1 MDAEPNNVVIVG
13 AGQAGAWVAITLRD
27 LDPDRQ
33 ITLIGDEPHLPY
45 ERPPLSKAVL
55 SGRASLDSA
64 FIKPQSYYDDKDIE
78 LVLGASVARIDRSS
92 RRLTLSD
99 GRQLSYGVLVLATG
113 ARARTLPFGADL
125 PQVLTLRSADDA
137 KAIQAHLQPGKRFVA
152 IGAGFIGLEIAAAAA
167 SAGCRVTVLDAASQP
182 LGRVVD
188 KEVAETIAARH
199 RANGVVFVL
208 SCRITNISPAGD
220 HAQIELA
227 DCPPIAADVIVIGVG
242 SVPNTELARQASLEC
257 DDGVVVDDKGRTSDP
272 HIYAVG
278 DVTSHFNP
286 MLGRRLRLECWQNAQ
301 NQGQAVARII
311 AGGDEPY
318 AEIPWFWTDQFDVNF
333 QMAGAPVEWDR
344 VVWRGQPDSGK
355 FSAFYLRGDRVVA
368 GNTFN
373 NARDMRFIKKLIAQA
388 TPVADAVLADP
399 TQNLAHIFKDHQA

>member
-1 MDAEPNNVVIVG
+1 MDADRNNVVIVG
-13 AGQAGAWVAITLRD
+13 AGQAGAWVAITLRE
-27 LDPDRQ
+27 LDPARR
-33 ITLIGDEPHLPY
+33 ITLIGDEPHPPY

-55 SGRASLDSA
+55 SGKAGLESA
-64 FIKPQSYYDDKDIE
+64 LIKPQSFYDEKDIE
-78 LVLGASVARIDRSS
+78 LILGTTVARIDRSS
-92 RRLTLSD
+92 QQLTFSD

-113 ARARTLPFGADL
+113 ARARTLSFGADL
-125 PQVLTLRSADDA
+125 PQVFTLRSADDA
-137 KAIQAHLQPGKRFVA
+137 QAIQPHLQPRKRVVA

-167 SAGCRVTVLDAASQP
+167 SAGCQVTVLDAAPQP

-188 KEVAETIAARH
+188 KGVAEAIAARH
-199 RANGVVFVL
+199 CANGVAFVL
-208 SCRITNISPAGD
+208 SSKLANISPAGD

-227 DCPPIAADVIVIGVG
+227 DGQRIPADVIVIGVG
-242 SVPNTELARQASLEC
+242 SVPNTELAHLANLEC
-257 DDGVVVDDKGRTSDP
+257 NDGIVVDDKGRTSDP

-286 MLGRRLRLECWQNAQ
+286 LLGRHLRLECWQNAQ

-318 AEIPWFWTDQFDVNF
+318 AEVPWFWTDQYDVNF
-333 QMAGAPVEWDR
+333 QMAGAPTQWDR

-355 FSAFYLRGDRVVA
+355 FSVFYLQGDRVVA

-373 NARDMRFIKKLIAQA
+373 SPRDMRFIKKLISQA

-399 TQNLAHIFKDHQA
+399 TQNLALIFKDHQA